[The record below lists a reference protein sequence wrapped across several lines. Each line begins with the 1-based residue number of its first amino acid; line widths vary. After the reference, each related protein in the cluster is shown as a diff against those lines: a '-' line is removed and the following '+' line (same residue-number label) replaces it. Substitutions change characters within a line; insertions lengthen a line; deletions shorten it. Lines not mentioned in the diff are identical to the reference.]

1 MTARATKTAEAV
13 LDRLPHLTG
22 PELAAEWR
30 ARFGLGMPPAMP
42 DRLAR
47 LALAHA
53 LQAGSRTPDP
63 AAGRTRRRRVGG
75 GQASPS
81 RRPGGAVLTPG
92 TVLVR
97 DWGGGTHRVEVLDDG
112 RFAWAGQRWRS
123 LSAIAREIT
132 GTRRSGPAFF
142 GLTGD
147 GGDGTA

>member
-1 MTARATKTAEAV
+1 MTRRATKTAEAA

-22 PELAAEWR
+22 AELAAEWK
-30 ARFGLGMPPAMP
+30 ARFGSGMPSALP

-63 AAGRTRRRRVGG
+63 VEGRKRRRRSESHL
-75 GQASPS
+75 ASPS
-81 RRPGGAVLTPG
+81 RQPGGAMLTPG

-97 DWGGGTHRVEVLDDG
+97 DWGGGTHRVEVLEDG
-112 RFAWAGQRWRS
+112 RFDWAGRRWRS

-147 GGDGTA
+147 GRDGKA

>member
-1 MTARATKTAEAV
+1 MAGRATKTAEAV
-13 LDRLPHLTG
+13 LDRLPDMTAAD
-22 PELAAEWR
+22 LAAEWQ
-30 ARFGLGMPPAMP
+30 ARFGSGMPSALP

-53 LQAGSRTPDP
+53 LQAGTRSPDP
-63 AAGRTRRRRVGG
+63 TAGRKRQQRPDGPK
-75 GQASPS
+75 ASPS
-81 RRPGGAVLTPG
+81 RRPGRTVLTPG

-97 DWGGGTHRVEVLDDG
+97 DWGGGTHRVEVLEDG
-112 RFAWAGQRWRS
+112 RFDWAGQRWRS

-147 GGDGTA
+147 GRDGTA